1 MNERRD
7 EIRRENK
14 KALKKFILIIVI
26 AAAFGGA
33 AGLLGTIFRENI
45 IYIHGIYQAVI
56 LKERIC

>member
-33 AGLLGTIFRENI
+33 ACGFATSSYFGKVFRRRMNLSPLA
-45 IYIHGIYQAVI
+45 YRRG
-56 LKERIC
+56 